1 MTPIPINILTGFLG
15 SGKTL
20 LLKDLLKEMSGK
32 KKIAV
37 LMNEIGEI
45 SIDAKLL
52 EGFSTKVFELND
64 GCICCSVN
72 EDFVTV
78 LDEVATKA
86 SPDLIIIETTGVANP
101 MNIIY
106 SIINPIFVIDAVI
119 TTIDAKNFLQMK
131 DELDVAEDQL
141 DAADVVVIT
150 KDDLAT
156 TSELTS
162 VEAYV
167 RAHRPNATIFLRHSL
182 DLSLLFGVAY
192 PRTLDAALVSLDLS
206 HSHAH
211 DHHHHHFEHEGVEA
225 FRFASNDVFELTRL
239 QSALESLP
247 KNVWRLKGVVHL
259 EGQATALILNFAY
272 GRYTLEDYS
281 GESHSQCDL
290 IFIGK
295 QIRSIQQELIAHLKT
310 ASVLSEESQTS
321 SQARV

>member
-1 MTPIPINILTGFLG
+1 MMPIPINILTGFLG

-86 SPDLIIIETTGVANP
+86 SPDLIVIETTGVANP

-119 TTIDAKNFLQMK
+119 TTIDAKNFLKMK
-131 DELDVAEDQL
+131 DELDVAEEQL
-141 DAADVVVIT
+141 DAADVIVIT
-150 KDDLAT
+150 KDDIAT
-156 TSELTS
+156 TSELTR
-162 VEAYV
+162 VEDYV
-167 RAHRPNATIFLRHSL
+167 RAHRPNAMVFFRHAI

-192 PRTLDAALVSLDLS
+192 PRTLNLDLAPF
-206 HSHAH
+206 HSA
-211 DHHHHHFEHEGVEA
+211 DSGGNEHHHHFEHEGVEVL
-225 FRFASNDVFELTRL
+225 RFTSNDVFELTLL

-247 KNVWRLKGVVHL
+247 KSVWRLKGVIHL
-259 EGQATALILNFAY
+259 EGQANALILNFAY

-281 GESHSQCDL
+281 SKSDYRCDL

-295 QIRSIQQELIAHLKT
+295 QIRSIQNELVAHLKT
-310 ASVLSEESQTS
+310 ANTFSEDS
-321 SQARV
+321 

>member
-86 SPDLIIIETTGVANP
+86 SPDLIVIETTGVANP
-101 MNIIY
+101 MNILY

-119 TTIDAKNFLQMK
+119 TTIDAKHFLQMK

-141 DAADVVVIT
+141 GAADVVVIT

-162 VEAYV
+162 VEHYV
-167 RAHRPNATIFLRHSL
+167 RTHRPNATVFFRHAL

-192 PRTLDAALVSLDLS
+192 PRTLDLALEPFDSTNR
-206 HSHAH
+206 HAH
-211 DHHHHHFEHEGVEA
+211 DHHHHFEHEGVEA
-225 FRFASNDVFELTRL
+225 FRFASNDVFELTQF

-247 KNVWRLKGVVHL
+247 KNVWRLKGVIHL
-259 EGQATALILNFAY
+259 EGQANALILNFAY

-295 QIRSIQQELIAHLKT
+295 QIRSIQNELVAHLKT
-310 ASVLSEESQTS
+310 ASVLSEETQPN

>member
-1 MTPIPINILTGFLG
+1 MNPIPINILTGFLG
-15 SGKTL
+15 SGKTS
-20 LLKDLLKEMSGK
+20 LLKDLLKAISGK
-32 KKIAV
+32 KKVAV

-72 EDFVTV
+72 ENFVAV
-78 LDEVATKA
+78 LDELAEKA
-86 SPDLIIIETTGVANP
+86 LPDLIVIETTGVANP

-106 SIINPIFVIDAVI
+106 SIINPIFIIDAVI

-131 DELDVAEDQL
+131 DEVDVAEDQL

-150 KDDLAT
+150 KDDLSTA
-156 TSELTS
+156 SELTS
-162 VEAYV
+162 IENYV
-167 RAHRPNATIFLRHSL
+167 RSQHPTATLFFRQKL

-192 PRTLDAALVSLDLS
+192 PRQTNVDSAHIFDD
-206 HSHAH
+206 HSHQ
-211 DHHHHHFEHEGVEA
+211 HFAHEGVET
-225 FRFASNDVFELTRL
+225 FRFTSNDTFELTRL

-247 KNVWRLKGVVHL
+247 KSLWRLKGIVHL
-259 EGQATALILNFAY
+259 YDHQSSFILNFAY

-281 GESHSQCDL
+281 GKSQSRCDL

-295 QIRSIQQELIAHLKT
+295 HILSIQSELIASLK
-310 ASVLSEESQTS
+310 AAIVLSEDSQTIS
-321 SQARV
+321 KASV

>member
-1 MTPIPINILTGFLG
+1 MNPIPINILTGFLG
-15 SGKTL
+15 SGKTS

-78 LDEVATKA
+78 LDELAEKA
-86 SPDLIIIETTGVANP
+86 SPDLIVIETTGVANP

-106 SIINPIFVIDAVI
+106 SIINPIFIIDAVI
-119 TTIDAKNFLQMK
+119 TTIDAKNFLVMK
-131 DELDVAEDQL
+131 DEIDVAEEQL

-150 KDDLAT
+150 KDDIAT

-162 VEAYV
+162 VEQYV
-167 RAHRPNATIFLRHSL
+167 RAHRPNATVFFRHAL

-192 PRTLDAALVSLDLS
+192 PRQIEMDL
-206 HSHAH
+206 AH
-211 DHHHHHFEHEGVEA
+211 PHHEHEHHHFEHEGVEA
-225 FRFASNDVFELTRL
+225 FRFTSNDGFELTRL
-239 QSALESLP
+239 QSVLESLP
-247 KNVWRLKGVVHL
+247 KNLWRLKGVVHL
-259 EGQATALILNFAY
+259 ATHTTPFILNFAY
-272 GRYTLEDYS
+272 GRYTLEDYN
-281 GESHSQCDL
+281 GESPSRCDL

-295 QIRSIQQELIAHLKT
+295 HIRSIQSELIARLQT
-310 ASVLSEESQTS
+310 ASVPLADAQTV

>member
-1 MTPIPINILTGFLG
+1 MNPIPINILTGFLG
-15 SGKTL
+15 SGKTS

-78 LDEVATKA
+78 LDELAEKA
-86 SPDLIIIETTGVANP
+86 SPDLIVIETTGVANP

-106 SIINPIFVIDAVI
+106 SIINPIFIIDAVI

-131 DELDVAEDQL
+131 DEVDVAEDQL

-162 VEAYV
+162 VENFV
-167 RAHRPNATIFLRHSL
+167 RAHRPSATVFFRHAL

-192 PRTLDAALVSLDLS
+192 PREINVDAAHV
-206 HSHAH
+206 HHEHA
-211 DHHHHHFEHEGVEA
+211 HHHFEHEGVEA
-225 FRFASNDVFELTRL
+225 FRFESNLQFELSRL

-247 KNVWRLKGVVHL
+247 KNVWRLKGIVHL
-259 EGQATALILNFAY
+259 SEPATQFILNFAY
-272 GRYTLEDYS
+272 GRYTLEDYK
-281 GESHSQCDL
+281 GESPSRCDL

-295 QIRSIQQELIAHLKT
+295 NIRSIQSELIAHLQT
-310 ASVLSEESQTS
+310 AGVLSEDAQTIS
-321 SQARV
+321 SARG

>member
-1 MTPIPINILTGFLG
+1 MNPIPINILTGFLG
-15 SGKTL
+15 SGKTT
-20 LLKDLLKEMSGK
+20 LLKDLLKAMSGK

-52 EGFSTKVFELND
+52 EGFSTEVFELND
-64 GCICCSVN
+64 GCICCSIN
-72 EDFVTV
+72 ENFVTV
-78 LDEVATKA
+78 LDELAEKA
-86 SPDLIIIETTGVANP
+86 SPDLIVIETTGVANP

-106 SIINPIFVIDAVI
+106 SIINPQFVIDAVI

-141 DAADVVVIT
+141 DAADVIVIT
-150 KDDLAT
+150 KDDIAT

-162 VEAYV
+162 IENFV
-167 RAHRPNATIFLRHSL
+167 REHRPTATVFHRHSL

-192 PRTLDAALVSLDLS
+192 PREVPSLPLP
-206 HSHAH
+206 HVH
-211 DHHHHHFEHEGVEA
+211 DHHHFEHEGVNV
-225 FRFASNDVFELTRL
+225 FRVTSDDVFVLERL

-247 KNVWRLKGVVHL
+247 KNLWRLKGIVHL
-259 EGQATALILNFAY
+259 AGYSQSFILNFAY

-281 GESHSQCDL
+281 GAVGSKCDL

-295 QIRSIQQELIAHLKT
+295 NIHSIQGELVAHLKM
-310 ASVLSEESQTS
+310 ASVVSEESQTH
-321 SQARV
+321 

>member
-1 MTPIPINILTGFLG
+1 MNPIPINILTGFLG
-15 SGKTL
+15 SGKTT
-20 LLKDLLKEMSGK
+20 LLKELLKAMSGK

-64 GCICCSVN
+64 GCICCSIN
-72 EDFVTV
+72 ENFVTV
-78 LDEVATKA
+78 LDELAEKA
-86 SPDLIIIETTGVANP
+86 SPDLIVIETTGVANP

-106 SIINPIFVIDAVI
+106 SIINPQFVIDAVI

-131 DELDVAEDQL
+131 DELDVAEEQL
-141 DAADVVVIT
+141 DAADVIVIT
-150 KDDLAT
+150 KDDIAT

-162 VEAYV
+162 IQNFV
-167 RAHRPNATIFLRHSL
+167 REHRPTATVFYRHSL

-192 PRTLDAALVSLDLS
+192 PREILEPPEALL
-206 HSHAH
+206 HEH
-211 DHHHHHFEHEGVEA
+211 DHHHFEHEGVEA
-225 FRFASNDVFELTRL
+225 FRVASDDVFVLERL

-247 KNVWRLKGVVHL
+247 KNLWRLKGIVHL
-259 EGQATALILNFAY
+259 SGYSQSFILNFAY

-281 GESHSQCDL
+281 GTVESKCDL

-295 QIRSIQQELIAHLKT
+295 SIRSLQGELVAHLKA
-310 ASVLSEESQTS
+310 ASVVSEESQPH
-321 SQARV
+321 

>member
-1 MTPIPINILTGFLG
+1 MNPIPINILTGFLG
-15 SGKTL
+15 SGKTT
-20 LLKDLLKEMSGK
+20 LLKDLLKAMSGK

-64 GCICCSVN
+64 GCICCSIN
-72 EDFVTV
+72 ENFVTV
-78 LDEVATKA
+78 LDELAEKA
-86 SPDLIIIETTGVANP
+86 SPDLIVIETTGVANP

-106 SIINPIFVIDAVI
+106 SIINPQFVIDAVI

-141 DAADVVVIT
+141 DAADVIVIT
-150 KDDLAT
+150 KDDIST

-162 VEAYV
+162 IETFV
-167 RAHRPNATIFLRHSL
+167 RTHRPTATLFYRHSL

-192 PRTLDAALVSLDLS
+192 PHEIPSSTLPNT
-206 HSHAH
+206 H
-211 DHHHHHFEHEGVEA
+211 DHHHFEHEGVEV
-225 FRFASNDVFELTRL
+225 FRVTSDDVFELERL

-247 KNVWRLKGVVHL
+247 KTLWRLKGIVHL
-259 EGQATALILNFAY
+259 IGYSQSFILNFAY
-272 GRYTLEDYS
+272 GRYTLEDYRGS
-281 GESHSQCDL
+281 FEHRCDL

-295 QIRSIQQELIAHLKT
+295 NIRSLQEELISNLKAAT
-310 ASVLSEESQTS
+310 AISENSQTD
-321 SQARV
+321 

>member
-1 MTPIPINILTGFLG
+1 MNPIPINILTGFLG
-15 SGKTL
+15 SGKTS

-78 LDEVATKA
+78 LDELAEKT
-86 SPDLIIIETTGVANP
+86 SPDLIVIETTGVANP

-106 SIINPIFVIDAVI
+106 SIINPVFIIDAVI
-119 TTIDAKNFLQMK
+119 TTVDAKNFLLMK
-131 DELDVAEDQL
+131 QEVDVAEDQI

-156 TSELTS
+156 SSELTS
-162 VEAYV
+162 VEEYV
-167 RAHRPNATIFLRHSL
+167 RTHHPKATVFFRHAL

-192 PRTLDAALVSLDLS
+192 PRQTAVNSAQ
-206 HSHAH
+206 AH
-211 DHHHHHFEHEGVEA
+211 IAHLHHDFEHAGIEA
-225 FRFASNDVFELTRL
+225 FRFTSDICFDLSGL
-239 QSALESLP
+239 QVALESLP
-247 KNVWRLKGVVHL
+247 KNLWRLKGVVHL
-259 EGQATALILNFAY
+259 STHSTPFILNFAY
-272 GRYTLEDYS
+272 GRYTLEDYNGKS
-281 GESHSQCDL
+281 DSRCDL

-295 QIRSIQQELIAHLKT
+295 NIRSIQNELIARLKT
-310 ASVLSEESQTS
+310 VGVVSQDT
-321 SQARV
+321 QTI

>member
-1 MTPIPINILTGFLG
+1 MSPFPINILTGFLG
-15 SGKTL
+15 SGKTT

-72 EDFVTV
+72 EDFVAV

-86 SPDLIIIETTGVANP
+86 SPDLIVIETTGVANP

-162 VEAYV
+162 VEDYV
-167 RAHRPNATIFLRHSL
+167 RAHRPTATVFFRHAL

-192 PRTLDAALVSLDLS
+192 PRTLDLDLAPL
-206 HSHAH
+206 HSAH
-211 DHHHHHFEHEGVEA
+211 SGGHGHHHFEHEGVEA
-225 FRFASNDVFELTRL
+225 FRFVSNDVFELTRF

-247 KNVWRLKGVVHL
+247 KSVWRLKGVIHL
-259 EGQATALILNFAY
+259 EGQANALILNFAY

-281 GESHSQCDL
+281 GKIQSKCDL

-295 QIRSIQQELIAHLKT
+295 QIRSIQSDLMAHLKT
-310 ASVLSEESQTS
+310 ASVLSEKSQTS
-321 SQARV
+321 SQVRV